1 MKDELIF
8 YHPNEQD
15 DPIEVV
21 FDEKRETIWLTQT
34 QLAQLFGTQRPAI
47 TKHLK
52 NIFNSKELEE
62 SVVCSILEH
71 TTPHGAI
78 NQKTQQRKVNYYSL
92 DAAIAVGYRVN
103 SAKATHFRIWAT
115 RVLKDYLLKGIAMY
129 PRINRLEDRLEA
141 LGLQVNQIS
150 LQLNSH
156 LIPTQGVFFE
166 GQLFDAYALISKII
180 CTAKKSIVLIDNY
193 IDESVL
199 VHLSKKDKNVTVT
212 LLTKKLS
219 KQLLL
224 DVEKVNLQY
233 PMMHLKEFN
242 QSHDRFLI
250 IDQIEIY
257 HLGASLKD
265 LGKKSFAFSKL
276 NEKTVQEILI
286 SIASLVWSI
295 IFSRIYQRYFSLLI
309 REKNTY
315 SSAVAEENRKTP
327 IAGHI
332 NFYTFGFLVL
342 FL

>member
-1 MKDELIF
+1 MLREEHETQVFRFEIDLSTKGLYIYPRKGIHYFLICFYTMKDELIF
-8 YHPNEQD
+8 YRPNELD

-52 NIFNSKELEE
+52 NIFNSQELEE

-78 NQKTQQRKVNYYSL
+78 NQKTQKNKVKYYSL
-92 DAAIAVGYRVN
+92 DVVIAVGYRVN
-103 SAKATHFRIWAT
+103 SIKATHFRIWAT
-115 RVLKDYLLKGIAMY
+115 RVLKDFLLKGIAMY
-129 PRINRLEDRLEA
+129 PRINRLEDRMEA
-141 LGLQVNQIS
+141 LGLQINQIS

-180 CTAKKSIVLIDNY
+180 CKAKKSIVLIDNY

-212 LLTKKLS
+212 LLTKTLS

-233 PMMHLKEFN
+233 PMMYIKQFT

-250 IDQIEIY
+250 VDQMEIY

-276 NEKTVQEILI
+276 NEKTVQELLM
-286 SIASLVWSI
+286 SIASFV
-295 IFSRIYQRYFSLLI
+295 
-309 REKNTY
+309 
-315 SSAVAEENRKTP
+315 
-327 IAGHI
+327 
-332 NFYTFGFLVL
+332 
-342 FL
+342 

>member
-1 MKDELIF
+1 MLREEPETEVFRFEIDLSTKGLYIYSLKGIHYFLICFYTMKDELIF
-8 YHPNEQD
+8 YRPNELD

-21 FDEKRETIWLTQT
+21 FDEKRETIWLTQP

-52 NIFNSKELEE
+52 NIFNSQELEE

-78 NQKTQQRKVNYYSL
+78 NQKTQKNKVKYYSL
-92 DAAIAVGYRVN
+92 DVVIAVGYRVN
-103 SAKATHFRIWAT
+103 SIKATHFRIWAT
-115 RVLKDYLLKGIAMY
+115 RVLKDFLLKGIAMY
-129 PRINRLEDRLEA
+129 PRINRLEDRMEA

-212 LLTKKLS
+212 LLTKMLS

-233 PMMHLKEFN
+233 PMMYIKEFT

-250 IDQIEIY
+250 VDQMEIY

-276 NEKTVQEILI
+276 NEKTVQELLM
-286 SIASLVWSI
+286 SIASFV
-295 IFSRIYQRYFSLLI
+295 
-309 REKNTY
+309 
-315 SSAVAEENRKTP
+315 
-327 IAGHI
+327 
-332 NFYTFGFLVL
+332 
-342 FL
+342 